1 MDKPSSTSSRTERR
15 TKPIS
20 QQEKELTDAL
30 DFLVSNLQLHA
41 EEYHHKT
48 DARKVK
54 RCEAILEEAISELI
68 VAARFDAQWRQ
79 VDANFGAFRLARRGS
94 FSFR

>member
-1 MDKPSSTSSRTERR
+1 MNTIPERR

-20 QQEKELTDAL
+20 RQEKELTEAL
-30 DFLVSNLQLHA
+30 DFLVSNLQMHA
-41 EEYHHKT
+41 EEYHHK
-48 DARKVK
+48 ARKAK

>member
-1 MDKPSSTSSRTERR
+1 MKTDNTGANPERR

-20 QQEKELTDAL
+20 RQEKELTEAL

-48 DARKVK
+48 DAQKVK
-54 RCEAILEEAISELI
+54 RCESILEEAISELI
-68 VAARFDAQWRQ
+68 ARKERDPRGG
-79 VDANFGAFRLARRGS
+79 NFTLGRKRLRK
-94 FSFR
+94 

>member
-1 MDKPSSTSSRTERR
+1 MERQRSASFAANPERR

-20 QQEKELTDAL
+20 RQEKELTEAL
-30 DFLVSNLQLHA
+30 DFLVKNLRMHS
-41 EEYHHKT
+41 EEYHHTT

-68 VAARFDAQWRQ
+68 ARKERDAGPGSSTRWR
-79 VDANFGAFRLARRGS
+79 RRRS
-94 FSFR
+94 KSLN